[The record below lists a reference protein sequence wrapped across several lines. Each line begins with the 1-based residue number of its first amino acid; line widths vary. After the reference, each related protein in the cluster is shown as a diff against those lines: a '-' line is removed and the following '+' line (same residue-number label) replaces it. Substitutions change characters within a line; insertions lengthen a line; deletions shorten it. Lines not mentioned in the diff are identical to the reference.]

1 MNNRRAHFLTTLAF
15 IIILLALPR
24 AAFPAS
30 ALLNW
35 GSVPDGNL
43 AGYKVYYQANS
54 SSPPFNGTGAWEG
67 SSPID
72 VANTTT
78 ATVNGLDPSSTYYFA
93 ITAYNTAGQESE
105 YSNIVVIPFKSVNAT
120 LWPDTTVPG
129 IQDVG
134 PDSAVELGVKFH
146 ADFDGYITGIR
157 FYKAS
162 ANIGTHVGN
171 LWTSTGTLLATAT
184 FTDETDSGWQQVTFS
199 TPVAITANTVYV
211 ASYYTSAGHYSIDQ
225 SYFACQGVDSAPLHV
240 QADGASGVNGVFA
253 YGSTSSFPDQGSDSN
268 YWVDVVFCAQPAPSA
283 AQQAISTLWP
293 GTTVP
298 GIQDVGPDS
307 AVELGVKFR
316 ADIDGYVTGI
326 RFYKASTNIG
336 THVGNLWTST
346 GTLLSTATFTD
357 ETDSGWQQV
366 NFSTPVAITANT
378 VYVASYYTSAGHYSI
393 DLNYFAS
400 KHQQGGAGGRRRHH
414 YSDQNYFARNGVGSP
429 PLHAPV
435 DGVSGINGVFAY
447 GSTSSFPDQGNGSN
461 YWVDVA
467 FSAATESSLSS
478 VEANPTSFPRDIEP
492 TPDYSTLFQP

>member
-105 YSNIVVIPFKSVNAT
+105 
-120 LWPDTTVPG
+120 
-129 IQDVG
+129 
-134 PDSAVELGVKFH
+134 
-146 ADFDGYITGIR
+146 
-157 FYKAS
+157 
-162 ANIGTHVGN
+162 
-171 LWTSTGTLLATAT
+171 
-184 FTDETDSGWQQVTFS
+184 
-199 TPVAITANTVYV
+199 
-211 ASYYTSAGHYSIDQ
+211 
-225 SYFACQGVDSAPLHV
+225 
-240 QADGASGVNGVFA
+240 
-253 YGSTSSFPDQGSDSN
+253 
-268 YWVDVVFCAQPAPSA
+268 CAQPAPSA